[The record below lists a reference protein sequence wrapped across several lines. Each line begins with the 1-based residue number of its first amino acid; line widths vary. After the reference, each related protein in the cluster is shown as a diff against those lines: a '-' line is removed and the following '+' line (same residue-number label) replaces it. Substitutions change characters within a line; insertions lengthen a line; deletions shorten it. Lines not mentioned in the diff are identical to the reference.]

1 MMETE
6 TFERFPLRIV
16 LLSVGVALAIYAL
29 GASLLGQLHGLLA
42 AAYLLYACGVEV
54 SVMRG
59 SCIHCYYYGKRCGLG
74 KGWLCARLF
83 RQGDPA
89 RFAQR
94 TASWRDLLPD
104 MLILLFPLAGG
115 VVLLLQAF
123 SWLWVVLLLALVA
136 LSLGGNAVVRGSFA
150 CKYCKQRE
158 LGCPAQALFA
168 GKET

>member
-1 MMETE
+1 METE
-6 TFERFPLRIV
+6 TFERFPLRVV
-16 LLSVGVALAIYAL
+16 LLSTGLALAICAL
-29 GASLLGQLHGLLA
+29 GAYLLGQLHVLLA
-42 AAYLLYACGVEV
+42 VAYLLYALGVEL
-54 SVMRG
+54 SVTRG

-83 RQGDPA
+83 RRGDPA

-94 TASWRDLLPD
+94 TPSWRDLLPD

-123 SWLWVVLLLALVA
+123 SWPRLALLLALVA

-150 CKYCKQRE
+150 CKYCQQRA